1 MVNESVTA
9 DDRVKRALKLRAA
22 GYNCAQCILM
32 VFDDVHCLDP
42 DTAARLSVGL
52 GGGIAGQGEVCGAV
66 SVMAILKGFDAY
78 AGPESKSLTYAGI
91 KTLCGEFATRN
102 GSLVCRELKKLGRPC
117 PELIED
123 SIRIMH
129 KAIGGC

>member
-1 MVNESVTA
+1 MVNKSVTA
-9 DDRVKRALKLRAA
+9 DDRVKRALELRAA

-32 VFDDVHCLDP
+32 AFDDVHCLDP
-42 DTAARLSVGL
+42 DTAARISAGL

-66 SVMAILKGFDAY
+66 SVMAMLNGFAAY

-91 KTLCGEFATRN
+91 KSLCGEFTAHN
-102 GSLVCRELKKLGRPC
+102 GSLVCRELKKLGRLC

-123 SIRIMH
+123 SIRITH